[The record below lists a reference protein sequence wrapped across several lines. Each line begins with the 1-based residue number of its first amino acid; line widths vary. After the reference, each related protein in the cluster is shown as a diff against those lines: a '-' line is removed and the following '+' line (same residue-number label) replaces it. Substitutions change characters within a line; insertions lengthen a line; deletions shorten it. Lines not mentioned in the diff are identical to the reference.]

1 MVLGL
6 NPAWF
11 LWLPLVTGAADIDM
25 DSSCSRTMDS
35 DMVLSSISGSNVI
48 MASVAAQV
56 TLLSMV
62 SSDLSKAL
70 THQYV
75 SGS

>member
-1 MVLGL
+1 MTLGFH
-6 NPAWF
+6 PAWF
-11 LWLPLVTGAADIDM
+11 LWFPLVTGAADINM
-25 DSSCSRTMDS
+25 DSSHSRTMDS
-35 DMVLSSISGSNVI
+35 DMVLSSISGSNVT
-48 MASVAAQV
+48 MAPVAAQV
-56 TLLSMV
+56 TQLSMV

>member
-1 MVLGL
+1 MALGFH
-6 NPAWF
+6 PAWF
-11 LWLPLVTGAADIDM
+11 LWLPLVTGAADINM
-25 DSSCSRTMDS
+25 DSSRSRTMDL
-35 DMVLSSISGSNVI
+35 DMALSIISGSNVT
-48 MASVAAQV
+48 MTPVADQV
-56 TLLSMV
+56 TQLSVV